1 MYLQLDTK
9 FNPFTYDEMV
19 KPLVYYK
26 EAYDKAE
33 EAYSNLTQQTE
44 SFRDVVNQETSPEAF
59 QMYQRYSGDLNNVVD
74 DFSKG
79 MTTRNRRALMGLKKR
94 YSQDIVPIAKASE
107 AMDKANDFRDKAGPD
122 AIFEVGRYNS
132 LDQFLHGK
140 TANNKYESRD
150 TITKTTAAMTQAIM
164 AEAVKDP
171 EFKKVMGDQ
180 YWMITQHSGG
190 SYEELMDAIKQGM
203 LNNPVLQ
210 NKFSEI
216 RNKVAKDFNINKYDS
231 QGQRAMMSAIDTG
244 LYAGLDKPAFNFQAN
259 QDHITPLQ
267 AASLRASRG
276 GGGGGRSSS
285 RRGSSSSEDSEDAE
299 EYEVMP
305 ANDVI
310 LTNITNYSNVHAI
323 ANHGGPKGLKPS
335 PYGAVLVDGDAAR
348 GTKVPNFEGLAK
360 WPELQTIA
368 RAHIG
373 NDDPSNYEY
382 YVGGTYGTSSIG
394 IKAKPSAKKGRK
406 VKGQRTS
413 SNSSNS
419 SSPTDNYLGEQN

>member
-44 SFRDVVNQETSPEAF
+44 SFRDVVNQEASPEAF

-79 MTTRNRRALMGLKKR
+79 MTSRNRRALMGLKKR

-164 AEAVKDP
+164 AEAVKEP
-171 EFKKVMGDQ
+171 EFKKVMDGQ
-180 YWMITQHSGG
+180 YWETIQHSGG
-190 SYEELMDAIKQGM
+190 SYEQLMEALKQGM
-203 LNNPVLQ
+203 MNNPVLQ

-244 LYAGLDKPAFNFQAN
+244 LYAGLDKPAFNFMAN

-267 AASLRASRG
+267 AAQLAAARG
-276 GGGGGRSSS
+276 GGGGGGRRSSAS
-285 RRGSSSSEDSEDAE
+285 SGGSE
-299 EYEVMP
+299 EEVP
-305 ANDVI
+305 NAYDESFTANAVI
-310 LTNITNYSNVHAI
+310 LSDISNGTNNAKAVMNGASASIVSA
-323 ANHGGPKGLKPS
+323 AS
-335 PYGAVLVDGDAAR
+335 PYGAVLSKGNPDDAVGR
-348 GTKVPNFEGLAK
+348 HVPSINGL
-360 WPELQTIA
+360 PENLQTIA
-368 RAHIG
+368 YAHIK
-373 NDDPSNYEY
+373 NSNPERYEY
-382 YVGGTYGTSSIG
+382 YVNSVYGLPSVQI
-394 IKAKPSAKKGRK
+394 IPKKAN
-406 VKGQRTS
+406 VKGEKVPIQGNKKYS
-413 SNSSNS
+413 GVSM
-419 SSPTDNYLGEQN
+419 

>member
-164 AEAVKDP
+164 AEAVKEP
-171 EFKKVMGDQ
+171 EFKKVMDGQ
-180 YWMITQHSGG
+180 YWETIQHSGG
-190 SYEELMDAIKQGM
+190 SYEQLMEALKQGM
-203 LNNPVLQ
+203 INNPVLQ

-244 LYAGLDKPAFNFQAN
+244 LYAGLDKPTFNFMAN

-267 AASLRASRG
+267 AAQLAAARDRGRG
-276 GGGGGRSSS
+276 GRRRSE
-285 RRGSSSSEDSEDAE
+285 RG
-299 EYEVMP
+299 YEVMP

-310 LTNITNYSNVHAI
+310 LTDITNYSNI
-323 ANHGGPKGLKPS
+323 ASIATHGGPKGLKPS
-335 PYGAVLVDGDAAR
+335 LYGAVLVDGDAAR
-348 GTKVPNFEGLAK
+348 GTKVPSFEGLSK
-360 WPELQTIA
+360 WPELQTMA

-373 NDDPSNYEY
+373 NDDPNNYEY
-382 YVGGTYGTSSIG
+382 YVGKTYGTPSIG

-413 SNSSNS
+413 SNSSDS
-419 SSPTDNYLGEQN
+419 SSPTDNYLGT

>member
-164 AEAVKDP
+164 AEAVKEP
-171 EFKKVMGDQ
+171 EFKKVMDGQ
-180 YWMITQHSGG
+180 YWEILQHSGG
-190 SYEELMDAIKQGM
+190 SYEQLQEAIKQGM

-216 RNKVAKDFNINKYDS
+216 RNKVAKDFNINKYDI

-244 LYAGLDKPAFNFQAN
+244 LYAGLDKPAYNFQAN

-267 AASLRASRG
+267 AASLAASRG
-276 GGGGGRSSS
+276 GGGGGGRRSS
-285 RRGSSSSEDSEDAE
+285 GGGASSSDDSSEETE

-310 LTNITNYSNVHAI
+310 LTNITNYSNVNSI
-323 ANHGGPKGLKPS
+323 ATHGGPKGLKPS
-335 PYGAVLVDGDAAR
+335 PYGIVLVSGDAAR

-360 WPELQTIA
+360 WPELQTMA

-406 VKGQRTS
+406 VKGRRS
-413 SNSSNS
+413 SNSSN
-419 SSPTDNYLGEQN
+419 PTDAYLGTQN

>member
-79 MTTRNRRALMGLKKR
+79 MTSRNRRALMGLKKR

-164 AEAVKDP
+164 AEAVKKP
-171 EFKKVMGDQ
+171 EFKKVMDGQ
-180 YWMITQHSGG
+180 YWETIQHSGD
-190 SYEELMDAIKQGM
+190 SYEQLMEALKQGM
-203 LNNPVLQ
+203 MNNPVLQ

-244 LYAGLDKPAFNFQAN
+244 LYAGLDKPTFNFMAN

-267 AASLRASRG
+267 AAQLAAARG
-276 GGGGGRSSS
+276 GGGGGRRSSG
-285 RRGSSSSEDSEDAE
+285 GSSSSSGGSEEEPDAYDE
-299 EYEVMP
+299 SFT
-305 ANDVI
+305 ANNVI
-310 LTNITNYSNVHAI
+310 LSDVSDLSGVKSVIGKI
-323 ANHGGPKGLKPS
+323 KGISAS
-335 PYGAVLVDGDAAR
+335 PYGASISGKKTSIPNGVLVPNIDGLP
-348 GTKVPNFEGLAK
+348 KNLY
-360 WPELQTIA
+360 TIA
-368 RAHIG
+368 TAHIG
-373 NDDPSNYEY
+373 NSNPARYEY
-382 YVGGTYGTSSIG
+382 YIG
-394 IKAKPSAKKGRK
+394 QDEWGLPTVHIIPKKAN
-406 VKGQRTS
+406 VKGTKAPRGTNAKS
-413 SNSSNS
+413 KHNL
-419 SSPTDNYLGEQN
+419 PD

>member
-164 AEAVKDP
+164 AEAVKEP
-171 EFKKVMGDQ
+171 EFKKVMDGQ
-180 YWMITQHSGG
+180 YWETIQHSGG
-190 SYEELMDAIKQGM
+190 SYEQLMEALKQGM
-203 LNNPVLQ
+203 MNNPVLQ

-244 LYAGLDKPAFNFQAN
+244 LYAGLDKPTFNFMAN

-267 AASLRASRG
+267 AAQLAAARG
-276 GGGGGRSSS
+276 GGGGGRRSSGE
-285 RRGSSSSEDSEDAE
+285 GSSSSSGDDDEAG

-310 LTNITNYSNVHAI
+310 LTNITNYNNVDAI
-323 ANHGGPKGLKPS
+323 ATHGGPKGLKPS
-335 PYGAVLVDGDAAR
+335 PYGIVLVDGDAAR

-360 WPELQTIA
+360 WPELQTMA

-373 NDDPSNYEY
+373 NDDPNRYEY
-382 YVGGTYGTSSIG
+382 YVGRTYGTTSIG

-406 VKGQRTS
+406 VTGQGSS
-413 SNSSNS
+413 SNSSGY
-419 SSPTDNYLGEQN
+419 SSPTDNYLGN